1 MPVFRPL
8 PRLRFRRPWRLAAG
22 AVALSLAVVQVAGA
36 AAPEAQ
42 RAAFRQ
48 AYATASQGGDAW
60 RAQAQGLQDYVL
72 YPYLEAASLEHDIAQ
87 LDHGLVAGNAVR
99 RHRRGGKQ
107 FAPRKVALG

>member
-1 MPVFRPL
+1 MWPRCAR
-8 PRLRFRRPWRLAAG
+8 RLRRWAECSAGGRRSVEAG
-22 AVALSLAVVQVAGA
+22 LPCRPATVAGA

-87 LDHGLVAGNAVR
+87 LDSARVKAIM
-99 RHRRGGKQ
+99 
-107 FAPRKVALG
+107 APFDVT